1 VSQELG
7 GASRTGVTVRYDRS
21 SALADA
27 PAGRAG
33 EGSQGLDHGIGVI
46 GDQNRV
52 ALRQQV
58 GQTRPAIADDRRAAS
73 GRLEQPDT
81 GRPAGGDHCRA
92 GDIQREALRCVKCRM
107 VSRRQMFDP
116 LHVSRPFDIPWILR
130 PRDHEAHVGQAAR
143 GLQQQPLE
151 GRLTIRAVGTEIA
164 EIPSGWAINR
174 SIPCFVDRA
183 VQRAGPPSAEFVSQA
198 IQGGTAG
205 EREIEVQF
213 RYLTRGQ
220 IGFLARIQSRKGD
233 RSVDVVEPDGAA
245 GGAEDDVDRSDQAVV
260 KAVRADT
267 HPDTKSCLLIDFL
280 APKQVDVRYIAFYL
294 PQFHPVPENDKWWG
308 KGFTEWTNVSKAWPM
323 FDGHYQP
330 HLPADFGFY
339 DLRVRDVQRQQIEY
353 AKTNGID
360 AFCFHYYSFGER
372 RILERPLEDY
382 LADSKAD
389 FPFCLC
395 WANENWTRRWDAA
408 DQEVLIAQDYSPAND
423 VSLIEDLLRFFRDR
437 RYVRINGA
445 PLLVVY
451 RPQQLPDA
459 KATAARWRSI
469 CRDSGIGEIHL
480 VAALTHGNWDY
491 ESLGFDAGVEFP
503 PHDPGVPTCLDEVRP
518 YVEIEGFIL
527 RYGALAERYLAN
539 DYRNRLVY
547 RGVCPSWDNS
557 ARVQTR
563 ALITLDATPDNYER
577 WLSRTTSLTLQERS
591 PQERLVFINAW
602 NEWAEGCHLEP
613 DRRYGMAWLDATL
626 RVKAG
631 RSVVSRVFESV
642 DGLTLSVRKPR
653 PLIRWID
660 RGLKGT
666 PQLHRRAQAIW
677 GRVLN
682 GKSKIFR
689 DSTLVD

>member
-1 VSQELG
+1 MDLTSTTSAKKYLYSIDPDSDTAGAQVLRLVGTNKNVLELG
-7 GASRTGVTVRYDRS
+7 AGPGGISRPLVKLNMCQVTALEMDSASVQILRDFCHHVVQADLNAMDWTSKLPAPLYEVVVIADVLEHLYD
-21 SALADA
+21 
-27 PAGRAG
+27 PWKT
-33 EGSQGLDHGIGVI
+33 
-46 GDQNRV
+46 
-52 ALRQQV
+52 LRQV
-58 GQTRPAIADDRRAAS
+58 HDLIPDDGCVVVSIPHSSHAALIACL
-73 GRLEQPDT
+73 LE
-81 GRPAGGDHCRA
+81 
-92 GDIQREALRCVKCRM
+92 GDIRYSEWGLLDKTHIRFFSLANIQTLFEGAGLKIIDACFVLRHPTETEFK
-107 VSRRQMFDP
+107 
-116 LHVSRPFDIPWILR
+116 DIWEGLP
-130 PRDHEAHVGQAAR
+130 HEAQA
-143 GLQQQPLE
+143 LLDSKPE
-151 GRLTIRAVGTEIA
+151 GHI
-164 EIPSGWAINR
+164 
-174 SIPCFVDRA
+174 
-183 VQRAGPPSAEFVSQA
+183 
-198 IQGGTAG
+198 
-205 EREIEVQF
+205 
-213 RYLTRGQ
+213 Y
-220 IGFLARIQSRKGD
+220 
-233 RSVDVVEPDGAA
+233 
-245 GGAEDDVDRSDQAVV
+245 QAVV

-382 LADSKAD
+382 LADSEAD

-677 GRVLN
+677 GRILN
-682 GKSKIFR
+682 GKSRIFR
-689 DSTLVD
+689 DSTLVN